1 MADNSTDSLGSLGLN
16 LPSLPASHNTL
27 DVGSLDL
34 LPPSPSRTPSGNL
47 RNAPLPML
55 HVDHDHF
62 SYIKNYLPTDP
73 PSEPT
78 AAAAAAPSTP
88 HGIKHRRGNSS
99 EQLLRPSCLSPI
111 PGDDEVHND
120 KRQRRVP
127 WTHTED
133 VTILALHRHYGTQW
147 DKIAAQLPGRT
158 ADAVRNRCFRLQKQH
173 PLQTSEEGRAALD
186 GLIASTHGI
195 PPPAPP
201 PAGDARDPSKPPR
214 AAEPSVAC
222 VKGSDHGRQAWSA
235 DEDRIIEEGVAR
247 LGCKWREIAKLLPG
261 RTDSSIRNRWMR
273 MPDVDDRNYLMGRPC
288 SSAHWVR
295 SSEDM
300 SQQGSA
306 ADFAVDAADNFH
318 SGQVIPVSCGPGGV
332 EGCFVPCVV
341 YPPPMYYVAAPTFF
355 PPPGLP
361 PSNTW
366 SALPPG
372 EPPPGAPPPSAL
384 PSAPL
389 PSALPPDAPPPGAA
403 PSSAPPPGALQ
414 SSALPSSA
422 PPPMAYCA
430 WRAPPPFLG

>member
-1 MADNSTDSLGSLGLN
+1 MK
-16 LPSLPASHNTL
+16 HQ
-27 DVGSLDL
+27 
-34 LPPSPSRTPSGNL
+34 R
-47 RNAPLPML
+47 
-55 HVDHDHF
+55 VD
-62 SYIKNYLPTDP
+62 P
-73 PSEPT
+73 
-78 AAAAAAPSTP
+78 
-88 HGIKHRRGNSS
+88 S
-99 EQLLRPSCLSPI
+99 EQL
-111 PGDDEVHND
+111 VHDQAEDSKYGNM
-120 KRQRRVP
+120 KRMRRAP
-127 WTHTED
+127 WTPSED
-133 VTILALHRHYGTQW
+133 AIIVALHRHFGTRW
-147 DKIAAQLPGRT
+147 DKIAEHLPDRT
-158 ADAVRNRCFRLQKQH
+158 ADAVRNHYFRMH
-173 PLQTSEEGRAALD
+173 TNPLQSEEDVAALD
-186 GLIASTHGI
+186 GLLVRHGI
-195 PPPAPP
+195 IPPSALSGSG
-201 PAGDARDPSKPPR
+201 ASEPSTPSR
-214 AAEPSVAC
+214 AADGPEM
-222 VKGSDHGRQAWSA
+222 RQPWTA
-235 DEDRIIEEGVAR
+235 DEDRIIEESVAR

-273 MPDVDDRNYLMGRPC
+273 MPDVDDRNYLTGRPC

-306 ADFAVDAADNFH
+306 ADFAVDATDNFH

-384 PSAPL
+384 PGAPL